1 MSRVIKSKFVQLFE
15 SVFLAFKEGYF
26 LLALIFLS
34 MFLLS
39 SCDSK
44 TEKEFSK
51 VELTPEANELVK
63 NLLKDTHVLYVEPF
77 NEKQKL
83 NDQSGEYIHIEPS
96 QSGIQFKNMWS
107 PDPKYKGQLGNS
119 FIAAGVAIGDFNN
132 DGLQDVYLARQQDGG
147 KLFQNLGGFT
157 FKDVTKSVGIK
168 SEPFWSTGV
177 SFIDINLSLIHI

>member
-15 SVFLAFKEGYF
+15 SVFLVFKEGYF

-63 NLLKDTHVLYVEPF
+63 NLLKDTHVLSVEPF

-83 NDQSGEYIHIEPS
+83 NDQSGEYINIEPCLLYT
-96 QSGIQFKNMWS
+96 S
-107 PDPKYKGQLGNS
+107 PSPRD
-119 FIAAGVAIGDFNN
+119 
-132 DGLQDVYLARQQDGG
+132 
-147 KLFQNLGGFT
+147 
-157 FKDVTKSVGIK
+157 
-168 SEPFWSTGV
+168 
-177 SFIDINLSLIHI
+177 

>member
-15 SVFLAFKEGYF
+15 SVFLVFKEGYF

-63 NLLKDTHVLYVEPF
+63 NLLKDKGF
-77 NEKQKL
+77 
-83 NDQSGEYIHIEPS
+83 YINNIL
-96 QSGIQFKNMWS
+96 K
-107 PDPKYKGQLGNS
+107 DLGN
-119 FIAAGVAIGDFNN
+119 N
-132 DGLQDVYLARQQDGG
+132 DRCIVS
-147 KLFQNLGGFT
+147 
-157 FKDVTKSVGIK
+157 TKI
-168 SEPFWSTGV
+168 
-177 SFIDINLSLIHI
+177 